1 MAQVTQEQI
10 NQALSLV
17 QRVRGAVIS
26 VDALVSEYSS
36 VSEDILDII
45 ERLLRTAPVETAPV
59 ETAPVEK
66 EPTQEQKKEYI
77 KAHDLSTLGYRIVGI
92 DRAVDAGVDWWY
104 NKIRSIREYT
114 GKQ

>member
-59 ETAPVEK
+59 EK

-77 KAHDLSTLGYRIVGI
+77 KAHDLSTLGYRLVGI
-92 DRAVDAGVDWWY
+92 DRAVGAGVDWWY